1 MKRRAIRY
9 KNECKIWMDI
19 LSKNIFKLLVVF
31 VNKKCSTLFLR
42 NMQIKTVMLYLSIP
56 TSMAVEEKTDTMPS
70 IIEKTERPQPSCAAD
85 GE

>member
-1 MKRRAIRY
+1 
-9 KNECKIWMDI
+9 MDI

-42 NMQIKTVMLYLSIP
+42 NMQIKTVLLYLSIP

-70 IIEKTERPQPSCAAD
+70 IIEKTEGPQPMGNNIVGPFGKQWVVS
-85 GE
+85 